1 MAEVS
6 RSRDPAT
13 DLPSENHDGAVALL
27 IALVI
32 AAAAMLGPLLFFDTA
47 WREYVTEHGGIREGA
62 AATGAGFAFA
72 FAAALRTVSRTVLR
86 TLTRTTARAGLKVT
100 LKSLARSAVRTGGRS
115 IATSVSAHVAGRA
128 DGPQPPKDEDTGSGN
143 IKSLLFASALLFVS
157 WVVVVGV
164 GQPFDGL
171 LDREQSIAQMETAA
185 AELAEEQAR
194 LARVLDFE
202 GLAWNAMER
211 VRFARGRLD
220 AARAT
225 GVDAEITE
233 ASAELTEANAVLA
246 EALVKS
252 GGRIAQPAAEMAAAA
267 LPQVAQPGFFQRLFT
282 YAPFKGAT
290 PWSSPVLWGGGLV
303 MVLPLWLIYGVQAF
317 VARRRGVV
325 LQHATAID
333 GGLLQLYFAGAM
345 SFMPLTSDVF
355 VGGTDEDRGRVAIA
369 SLLFP
374 TLFGCALWTVWKVT
388 GEGSP
393 WVLFAADAFLLY
405 PMVQV
410 FPLQPLDGF
419 DLWEWSRARWF
430 GVFVAVLVA
439 FVFLGSEGLK
449 HVI

>member
-1 MAEVS
+1 M
-6 RSRDPAT
+6 
-13 DLPSENHDGAVALL
+13 
-27 IALVI
+27 IALAV

-128 DGPQPPKDEDTGSGN
+128 DGPQPTEPDEDTGTEN
-143 IKSLLFASALLFVS
+143 LKSLAFASALLFVS
-157 WVVVVGV
+157 WIVVVGF
-164 GQPFDGL
+164 GQPFAGL
-171 LDREQSIAQMETAA
+171 LDREESIAQMETAA

-220 AARAT
+220 AARASGEEGAVT
-225 GVDAEITE
+225 D
-233 ASAELTEANAVLA
+233 ASAALTEANAILA

-252 GGRIAQPAAEMAAAA
+252 GGRIARPAAELDAST

-282 YAPFKGAT
+282 YAPFKGDVA
-290 PWSSPVLWGGGLV
+290 WSSPVLWGGGLV
-303 MVLPLWLIYGVQAF
+303 MLLPLWLIYGVQAF

-374 TLFGCALWTVWKVT
+374 TLFGCALWGLWKLT
-388 GEGSP
+388 GESSP
-393 WVLFAADAFLLY
+393 WILFAADAFLLY

-419 DLWEWSRARWF
+419 DLWEWSRSRWF